1 MVPQN
6 GGRADVTWS
15 RAQACLFRT
24 TLSYKQRRA
33 SYEQVSVS
41 LPSRT
46 CQPAS
51 KKSKA
56 ATLARAHMMAKC
68 SGSGA
73 YRAKKRYYKSL
84 DRSPRPK
91 QCFRKV
97 AANTT
102 SNLDLDPQIKRS
114 KQGRYCTK
122 IFSHRQAHHACNT
135 EKHGTQNQAPILSPG
150 PRTTGAENKHQKVS
164 PWAKFRYPISGTK
177 YGSHFRNRDCD
188 FSKAFIRSLLEG

>member
-1 MVPQN
+1 MRSNIVWPSKRN
-6 GGRADVTWS
+6 S

-24 TLSYKQRRA
+24 TVSYKQRRA

-46 CQPAS
+46 CQLAS

-97 AANTT
+97 AAHTE
-102 SNLDLDPQIKRS
+102 SNLDLDRQIKRAS
-114 KQGRYCTK
+114 KQGRYCAKYSATAQHTK
-122 IFSHRQAHHACNT
+122 PAIRKSMVPKAW
-135 EKHGTQNQAPILSPG
+135 NQ
-150 PRTTGAENKHQKVS
+150 
-164 PWAKFRYPISGTK
+164 F
-177 YGSHFRNRDCD
+177 
-188 FSKAFIRSLLEG
+188 